1 MKRNAKQKQRQITQ
15 KQKTKNKMQ
24 FQSTR
29 AARVFLW
36 VGIGGAALI
45 GLLIIDS
52 QPATPPPILPLRPAC
67 PALSCW
73 PPTFCGLMLLLPLRL
88 LLLPRRIAS
97 HNEFFSLTHNL
108 LLLLLMLLL
117 ALQFVAGRCVL
128 LRKSV
133 SKMLCQQQHEF
144 KKLSV

>member
-1 MKRNAKQKQRQITQ
+1 
-15 KQKTKNKMQ
+15 MQ

-29 AARVFLW
+29 AARAFLW

-52 QPATPPPILPLRPAC
+52 QPATPPPMGVPAQ
-67 PALSCW
+67 LSLAW
-73 PPTFCGLMLLLPLRL
+73 PPTFCGLMLLLP

-108 LLLLLMLLL
+108 LLLLLLHWLLLLLL
-117 ALQFVAGRCVL
+117 ALQFVAGCCAL